1 MPNSHKTTPK
11 VEFTTSEYFK
21 IFVLPLFFVPF
32 FIALSGD
39 WSWFE
44 GWCLMLLWNIGGITT
59 NLYLYVYDP
68 VLLKERQK
76 ITDDSADKWVHKI
89 LLALAGSIM
98 IIIPLDSKRYK
109 WSEPIIASI
118 PFFTGIKWIAFL
130 ALLAGLFF
138 SFGSFVQN
146 TFLAPVL
153 RIQSERKQKVISH
166 GLYGVVRHP
175 MYTGVILIGGGA
187 AIFCESILG
196 MIWTIGIVIV
206 LILRT
211 DAEEKMLIKG
221 LEGYAKYMDKV
232 RYRFFP
238 MIY

>member
-1 MPNSHKTTPK
+1 
-11 VEFTTSEYFK
+11 
-21 IFVLPLFFVPF
+21 
-32 FIALSGD
+32 
-39 WSWFE
+39 
-44 GWCLMLLWNIGGITT
+44 
-59 NLYLYVYDP
+59 VYDP

-138 SFGSFVQN
+138 AFGSFVQN

-153 RIQSERKQKVISH
+153 RIQSEREQKVISH

-175 MYTGVILIGGGA
+175 MYTGIILMMGGC

-196 MIWTIGIVIV
+196 IIWTIGIVIV